1 MIGEY
6 KANKGD
12 ISEAILAAAIAAKFK
27 KRIDVNEFKNTS
39 SAINIGNLPSVTKT
53 DVENVLRILVRSF
66 KYSTSVNDI
75 DRIKKT
81 VETKIYDN
89 IQVSVGIP
97 QKSAQFLKKESNW
110 SEISNIFSA
119 AITKVN
125 SDPRLKA
132 KAYGLSVNKKNDIII
147 VRAIGTESQTATKVD
162 IRVEI
167 INQGQKLANRSNQI
181 SLKYDA
187 PQFAQAVGL
196 EFGNFG
202 KIFDALG
209 LNNYTKFNQM
219 FLSEVMGVY
228 PDIIGKKFDNRDAIK
243 SSDEVKALKKVA
255 KEVFS
260 SVADQL
266 NQKLTGVGKD
276 QFRRLLASYCK
287 ERATKNE
294 SGVEL
299 VKFTTK
305 GGAVTQTFG
314 QSFFENV
321 ANADLKVHK
330 DLGGSDPKII
340 IYSGTSATKV
350 NTLIQFRY
358 RTDAT
363 AKDRNNKYKI
373 LMRSYVESGDLLY
386 KL

>member
-1 MIGEY
+1 MSADY
-6 KANKGD
+6 NKGD

-27 KRIDVNEFKNTS
+27 KRINVSEFKNTN
-39 SAINIGNLPSVTKT
+39 APIKVGNLPSITKA
-53 DVENVLRILVRSF
+53 DVEDVLAILVRGF
-66 KYSTSVNDI
+66 RYSTSVRDI
-75 DRIKKT
+75 DRITKT
-81 VETKIYDN
+81 QTNVYDN

-97 QKSAQFLKKESNW
+97 QKSALFLQKRSNW
-110 SEISNIFSA
+110 TKVSNIFTSA
-119 AITKVN
+119 VSKVN
-125 SDPRLKA
+125 TDSKLKA
-132 KAYGLSVNKKNDIII
+132 KTYGLSVNKKNDTIII
-147 VRAIGTESQTATKVD
+147 RAVGTEAQTATKVD

-167 INQGQKLANRSNQI
+167 INQGQRLANKSNQI

-187 PQFAQAVGL
+187 PQFAQSVGL
-196 EFGNFG
+196 EFENFG

-219 FLSEVMGVY
+219 FITEVNEAY
-228 PDIIGKKFDNRDAIK
+228 PDIVGRKFESRDAIK
-243 SSDEVKALKKVA
+243 SSNEVKALKKVA

-260 SVADQL
+260 SVADQIGE
-266 NQKLTGVGKD
+266 KLTGSGKE
-276 QFRRLLASYCK
+276 QFRRLLASYCR

-330 DLGGSDPKII
+330 ELGGSDPKII
-340 IYSGTSATKV
+340 IYSGNSATKA

-363 AKDRNNKYKI
+363 AKDKNNRYKI

>member
-39 SAINIGNLPSVTKT
+39 SAINIGNLPPVTKT

-209 LNNYTKFNQM
+209 LNNYT
-219 FLSEVMGVY
+219 
-228 PDIIGKKFDNRDAIK
+228 
-243 SSDEVKALKKVA
+243 
-255 KEVFS
+255 
-260 SVADQL
+260 
-266 NQKLTGVGKD
+266 
-276 QFRRLLASYCK
+276 
-287 ERATKNE
+287 
-294 SGVEL
+294 
-299 VKFTTK
+299 
-305 GGAVTQTFG
+305 
-314 QSFFENV
+314 
-321 ANADLKVHK
+321 
-330 DLGGSDPKII
+330 
-340 IYSGTSATKV
+340 
-350 NTLIQFRY
+350 
-358 RTDAT
+358 
-363 AKDRNNKYKI
+363 
-373 LMRSYVESGDLLY
+373 
-386 KL
+386 

>member
-1 MIGEY
+1 MSANY
-6 KANKGD
+6 NKGD
-12 ISEAILAAAIAAKFK
+12 ISEAVLAAAIAAKFK
-27 KRIDVNEFKNTS
+27 KRINVSEFKNTNAS
-39 SAINIGNLPSVTKT
+39 IKVGNLPPITKS
-53 DVENVLRILVRSF
+53 DVEDILSILVKSF
-66 KYSTSVNDI
+66 RYSTSVRDI
-75 DRIKKT
+75 DRISKT
-81 VETKIYDN
+81 TTNIYDN
-89 IQVSVGIP
+89 IQVTVGIP
-97 QKSAQFLKKESNW
+97 QKSAIFLQNRSNW
-110 SEISNIFSA
+110 SKVSNIFTSA
-119 AITKVN
+119 VSKVN
-125 SDPRLKA
+125 SDSRLKA
-132 KAYGLSVNKKNDIII
+132 KAYGLSVNKKNDTII
-147 VRAIGTESQTATKVD
+147 VRAVGTEAQTTTKVD

-167 INQGQKLANRSNQI
+167 INQGQRLPNRSNQI

-196 EFGNFG
+196 EFENFG

-219 FLSEVMGVY
+219 FITEVTNVY
-228 PDIIGKKFDNRDAIK
+228 PDIIGKKFESRDQIK

-260 SVADQL
+260 TIADQL
-266 NQKLTGVGKD
+266 NQKLTGSGKE

-305 GGAVTQTFG
+305 GGAVTQTFS

-321 ANADLKVHK
+321 MNADLKVHK
-330 DLGGSDPKII
+330 DLSGSDPKII
-340 IYSGTSATKV
+340 IYSGNTASKA

-363 AKDRNNKYKI
+363 AKDKNNKYKI

>member
-1 MIGEY
+1 MSADY
-6 KANKGD
+6 NKGD

-27 KRIDVNEFKNTS
+27 KRINVSEFKNTN
-39 SAINIGNLPSVTKT
+39 APIKVGNLPPITKA
-53 DVENVLRILVRSF
+53 DVEDILAILVRGF
-66 KYSTSVNDI
+66 KYSTSVRDI
-75 DRIKKT
+75 DRVTKT
-81 VETKIYDN
+81 LTNVYDN

-97 QKSAQFLKKESNW
+97 QKSALFLQKRSNW
-110 SEISNIFSA
+110 NQVSNIFTSA
-119 AITKVN
+119 VSKVN
-125 SDPRLKA
+125 TDSKLKA
-132 KAYGLSVNKKNDIII
+132 KAYGLSVNKKNDTIII
-147 VRAIGTESQTATKVD
+147 RAVGTEAQTATKVD

-167 INQGQKLANRSNQI
+167 INQGQRLANKSNQI

-187 PQFAQAVGL
+187 PQFAQSVGL
-196 EFGNFG
+196 EFENFG

-219 FLSEVMGVY
+219 FISEVNEAY
-228 PDIIGKKFDNRDAIK
+228 PDIVGKKFESRDAIK
-243 SSDEVKALKKVA
+243 SSNEVKALKKVA

-260 SVADQL
+260 SVSDQI
-266 NQKLTGVGKD
+266 NGKLTGGGKE

-330 DLGGSDPKII
+330 ELGGSDPKII
-340 IYSGTSATKV
+340 IYSGNSATKA

-363 AKDRNNKYKI
+363 AKDKNNKYKI

>member
-1 MIGEY
+1 MSADY
-6 KANKGD
+6 NKGD

-27 KRIDVNEFKNTS
+27 KRINVSEFKNTN
-39 SAINIGNLPSVTKT
+39 APIKVGNLPSITKA
-53 DVENVLRILVRSF
+53 DVEDVLAILVRGF
-66 KYSTSVNDI
+66 RYSTSVRDI
-75 DRIKKT
+75 DRITKT
-81 VETKIYDN
+81 QTNVYDN

-97 QKSAQFLKKESNW
+97 QKSALFLQKRSNW
-110 SEISNIFSA
+110 TKVSNIFTSA
-119 AITKVN
+119 VSKVN
-125 SDPRLKA
+125 TDSKLKA
-132 KAYGLSVNKKNDIII
+132 KAYGLSVNKKNDTIII
-147 VRAIGTESQTATKVD
+147 RAVGTEAQTATKVD

-167 INQGQKLANRSNQI
+167 INQGQRLANKSNQI

-187 PQFAQAVGL
+187 PQFAQSVGL
-196 EFGNFG
+196 EFENFG

-219 FLSEVMGVY
+219 FITEVNEAY
-228 PDIIGKKFDNRDAIK
+228 PDIVGRKFESRDAIK
-243 SSDEVKALKKVA
+243 SSNEVKALKKVA

-260 SVADQL
+260 SVADQI
-266 NQKLTGVGKD
+266 NEKLTGSGKE
-276 QFRRLLASYCK
+276 QFRRLLSSYCR

-330 DLGGSDPKII
+330 ELGGSDPKII
-340 IYSGTSATKV
+340 IYSGNSATKA

-363 AKDRNNKYKI
+363 AKDKNNRYKI

>member
-1 MIGEY
+1 MAADY
-6 KANKGD
+6 NKGD
-12 ISEAILAAAIAAKFK
+12 ISEAVLAAAIAAKFK
-27 KRIDVNEFKNTS
+27 KRINVSEFKNTS
-39 SAINIGNLPSVTKT
+39 ASIKVGNLPAITKS
-53 DVENVLRILVRSF
+53 DVEDILSILVRSF
-66 KYSTSVNDI
+66 RYSTSVRDI
-75 DRIKKT
+75 DRISKT
-81 VETKIYDN
+81 TTNIYDN

-97 QKSAQFLKKESNW
+97 QKSAIFLQNRSNW
-110 SEISNIFSA
+110 SKVSNIFTSA
-119 AITKVN
+119 VSKVN
-125 SDPRLKA
+125 SDSRLKA
-132 KAYGLSVNKKNDIII
+132 KAYGLSVNKKNDTII
-147 VRAIGTESQTATKVD
+147 VRAVGTEAQTATKVD

-167 INQGQKLANRSNQI
+167 INQGQRLPNRSNQI

-196 EFGNFG
+196 EFENFG

-219 FLSEVMGVY
+219 FITEVTNVY
-228 PDIIGKKFDNRDAIK
+228 PDIMGKKFESRDDIK
-243 SSDEVKALKKVA
+243 SSNEVKALKKVA

-260 SVADQL
+260 SIADQL
-266 NQKLTGVGKD
+266 NQKLTGGGKE

-340 IYSGTSATKV
+340 IYSGNTVSKS

-363 AKDRNNKYKI
+363 AKDKNNKYKI

>member
-1 MIGEY
+1 MSADY
-6 KANKGD
+6 NKGD

-27 KRIDVNEFKNTS
+27 KRINVSEFKNTN
-39 SAINIGNLPSVTKT
+39 APIKVGNLPSITKA
-53 DVENVLRILVRSF
+53 DVEDVLAILVRGF
-66 KYSTSVNDI
+66 RYSTSVRDI
-75 DRIKKT
+75 DRITKT
-81 VETKIYDN
+81 QTNVYDN

-97 QKSAQFLKKESNW
+97 QKSALFLQKRSNW
-110 SEISNIFSA
+110 TKVSNIFTSA
-119 AITKVN
+119 VSKVN
-125 SDPRLKA
+125 TDSKLKA
-132 KAYGLSVNKKNDIII
+132 KAYGLSVNKKNDTIII
-147 VRAIGTESQTATKVD
+147 RAVGTEAQTATKVD

-167 INQGQKLANRSNQI
+167 INQGQRLANKSNQI

-187 PQFAQAVGL
+187 PQFAQSVGL
-196 EFGNFG
+196 EFENFG

-219 FLSEVMGVY
+219 FITEVNEAY
-228 PDIIGKKFDNRDAIK
+228 PDIVGRKFESRDAIK
-243 SSDEVKALKKVA
+243 SSNEVKALKKVA

-260 SVADQL
+260 SVADQI
-266 NQKLTGVGKD
+266 NEKLTGSGKE

-330 DLGGSDPKII
+330 ELGGSDPKII
-340 IYSGTSATKV
+340 IYSGNSATKA

-363 AKDRNNKYKI
+363 AKDKNNRYKI

>member
-1 MIGEY
+1 MSADY
-6 KANKGD
+6 NKGD

-27 KRIDVNEFKNTS
+27 KRINVAEFKTTN
-39 SAINIGNLPSVTKT
+39 APIKVGNLPAITKA
-53 DVENVLRILVRSF
+53 DVEDVLAILVKGFR
-66 KYSTSVNDI
+66 YSTSVRDI
-75 DRIKKT
+75 DRVTKT
-81 VETKIYDN
+81 QTNVYDN

-97 QKSAQFLKKESNW
+97 QKSALFLQKRSNW
-110 SEISNIFSA
+110 TKVSNIFTSA
-119 AITKVN
+119 VSKVN
-125 SDPRLKA
+125 TDSKLKA
-132 KAYGLSVNKKNDIII
+132 KAYGLSVNKKNDTIII
-147 VRAIGTESQTATKVD
+147 RAVGTEAQTATKVD

-167 INQGQKLANRSNQI
+167 INQGQRLANKSNQI

-187 PQFAQAVGL
+187 PQFAQSVGL
-196 EFGNFG
+196 EFENFG

-209 LNNYTKFNQM
+209 LNNYTRFNQM
-219 FLSEVMGVY
+219 FISEVNEVY
-228 PDIIGKKFDNRDAIK
+228 PDIVGRKFESRDAIK
-243 SSDEVKALKKVA
+243 SSNEVKALKKVA

-260 SVADQL
+260 SVADQI
-266 NQKLTGVGKD
+266 NEKLTGSGKE

-330 DLGGSDPKII
+330 ELGGSDPKII
-340 IYSGTSATKV
+340 IYSGNSASKA

-363 AKDRNNKYKI
+363 SKDKNNKYKI

>member
-1 MIGEY
+1 MAADY
-6 KANKGD
+6 NKGD
-12 ISEAILAAAIAAKFK
+12 ISEAVLAAAIAAKFK
-27 KRIDVNEFKNTS
+27 KRINVSEFKNTS
-39 SAINIGNLPSVTKT
+39 ASIKVGNLPAITKS
-53 DVENVLRILVRSF
+53 DVEDILSILVRSF
-66 KYSTSVNDI
+66 RYSTSVRDI
-75 DRIKKT
+75 DRISKT
-81 VETKIYDN
+81 TTNIYDN
-89 IQVSVGIP
+89 IQVTVGIP
-97 QKSAQFLKKESNW
+97 QKSAIFLQNRSNW
-110 SEISNIFSA
+110 SKVSNIFTSA
-119 AITKVN
+119 VSKVN
-125 SDPRLKA
+125 SDSRLKA
-132 KAYGLSVNKKNDIII
+132 KAYGLSVNKKNDTII
-147 VRAIGTESQTATKVD
+147 VRAVGTEAQTATKVD

-167 INQGQKLANRSNQI
+167 INQGQRLPNRSNQI

-196 EFGNFG
+196 EFENFG

-219 FLSEVMGVY
+219 FITEVTNVY
-228 PDIIGKKFDNRDAIK
+228 PDIMGKKFESRDDIK
-243 SSDEVKALKKVA
+243 SSNEVKALKKVA

-260 SVADQL
+260 SIADQL
-266 NQKLTGVGKD
+266 NQKLTGGGKE

-340 IYSGTSATKV
+340 IYSGNTVSKS

-363 AKDRNNKYKI
+363 AKDKNNKYKI

>member
-1 MIGEY
+1 MAAKY
-6 KANKGD
+6 NKGD
-12 ISEAILAAAIAAKFK
+12 ISEAVLAAAIAAKFK
-27 KRIDVNEFKNTS
+27 KRINVSEFKNTS
-39 SAINIGNLPSVTKT
+39 SSIKVGNLPQITKSDIEEVLSV
-53 DVENVLRILVRSF
+53 LVRGF
-66 KYSTSVNDI
+66 RYSTSVRDI
-75 DRIKKT
+75 DRMTKT
-81 VETKIYDN
+81 ETNIFDN

-97 QKSAQFLKKESNW
+97 QKSAEFLKTRSNW
-110 SEISNIFSA
+110 NKVSNIFASA
-119 AITKVN
+119 VAKVN

-132 KAYGLSVNKKNDIII
+132 KSYGLSVNKKNDTIII
-147 VRAIGTESQTATKVD
+147 RAVGTEAQTSTKVD

-167 INQGQKLANRSNQI
+167 INQGQRLPNRSNQI

-196 EFGNFG
+196 EFENFG

-209 LNNYTKFNQM
+209 LNNYTKYNNMFNN
-219 FLSEVMGVY
+219 EVIAVY
-228 PDIIGKKFDNRDAIK
+228 PDIIGKKFESRDAIK
-243 SSDEVKALKKVA
+243 SSNEVKALKKVA
-255 KEVFS
+255 KQVFS
-260 SVADQL
+260 VIADQL
-266 NQKLTGVGKD
+266 EDKLTGPGKE
-276 QFRRLLASYCK
+276 QFRGLLASYCR

-305 GGAVTQTFG
+305 GGSVTQTFG

-321 ANADLKVHK
+321 AKADLKVHK

-340 IYSGTSATKV
+340 IYSGNTPTKSS
-350 NTLIQFRY
+350 TLIQFRY

-363 AKDRNNKYKI
+363 AKDKNNMYKI

>member
-39 SAINIGNLPSVTKT
+39 SAINIGNLPPVTKT

-167 INQGQKLANRSNQI
+167 INQGQN
-181 SLKYDA
+181 
-187 PQFAQAVGL
+187 
-196 EFGNFG
+196 
-202 KIFDALG
+202 
-209 LNNYTKFNQM
+209 
-219 FLSEVMGVY
+219 
-228 PDIIGKKFDNRDAIK
+228 
-243 SSDEVKALKKVA
+243 
-255 KEVFS
+255 
-260 SVADQL
+260 
-266 NQKLTGVGKD
+266 
-276 QFRRLLASYCK
+276 
-287 ERATKNE
+287 
-294 SGVEL
+294 
-299 VKFTTK
+299 
-305 GGAVTQTFG
+305 
-314 QSFFENV
+314 
-321 ANADLKVHK
+321 
-330 DLGGSDPKII
+330 
-340 IYSGTSATKV
+340 
-350 NTLIQFRY
+350 
-358 RTDAT
+358 
-363 AKDRNNKYKI
+363 
-373 LMRSYVESGDLLY
+373 
-386 KL
+386 

>member
-1 MIGEY
+1 MAADY
-6 KANKGD
+6 NKGD
-12 ISEAILAAAIAAKFK
+12 ISEAVLAAAIAAKFK
-27 KRIDVNEFKNTS
+27 KRINVSEFKNTS
-39 SAINIGNLPSVTKT
+39 ASIKVGNLPAITKS
-53 DVENVLRILVRSF
+53 DVEDILSILVRSF
-66 KYSTSVNDI
+66 RYSTSVRDI
-75 DRIKKT
+75 DRISKT
-81 VETKIYDN
+81 TTNIYDN

-97 QKSAQFLKKESNW
+97 QKSAIFLQNRSNW
-110 SEISNIFSA
+110 SKVSNIFTSA
-119 AITKVN
+119 VSKVN
-125 SDPRLKA
+125 SDSRLKA
-132 KAYGLSVNKKNDIII
+132 KAYGLSVNKKNDTII
-147 VRAIGTESQTATKVD
+147 VRAVGTEAQTATKVD

-167 INQGQKLANRSNQI
+167 INQGQRLPNRSNQI

-196 EFGNFG
+196 EFENFG

-209 LNNYTKFNQM
+209 LNNYAKFNQM
-219 FLSEVMGVY
+219 FITEVTNVY
-228 PDIIGKKFDNRDAIK
+228 PDIMGKKFESRDDIK
-243 SSDEVKALKKVA
+243 SSNEVKALKKVA

-260 SVADQL
+260 SIADQL
-266 NQKLTGVGKD
+266 NQKLTGGGKE

-321 ANADLKVHK
+321 ENADLKVHK

-340 IYSGTSATKV
+340 IYSGNTLSKS

-363 AKDRNNKYKI
+363 AKDKNNKYKI